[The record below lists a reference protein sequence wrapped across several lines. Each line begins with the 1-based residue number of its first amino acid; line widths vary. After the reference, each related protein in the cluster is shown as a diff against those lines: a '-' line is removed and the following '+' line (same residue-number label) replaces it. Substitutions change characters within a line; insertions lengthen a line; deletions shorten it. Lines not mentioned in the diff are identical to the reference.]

1 MPAKFDACIRAG
13 GRVRT
18 KKLSGGR
25 YQHICWIGG
34 QSFAGE
40 IKKKKVEKK

>member
-1 MPAKFDACIRAG
+1 MPAKFDACVRNG
-13 GRVRT
+13 GKITT

-34 QSFAGE
+34 QSFKGH
-40 IKKKKVEKK
+40 IKKKKVKK

>member
-1 MPAKFDACIRAG
+1 MPAKFEACVRAG

-40 IKKKKVEKK
+40 IKKKKEKK

>member
-1 MPAKFDACIRAG
+1 MPARFDACVKAG
-13 GRVRT
+13 GKVTT

-25 YQHICWIGG
+25 YQHVCWIGG

-40 IKKKKVEKK
+40 VKKKKAKK